1 MLVQYVLTFKMFLEG
16 GAGQGILFLLFLFQ
30 IFCLKILLKHFQY
43 SQVTQSKS
51 AQWHDQEKVLLEAKG
66 CAVKILTF
74 IPMNKFNN

>member
-1 MLVQYVLTFKMFLEG
+1 MYPVVERMAIMILFRLHDMLVQYVLTFKMFLEG

-51 AQWHDQEKVLLEAKG
+51 AQ
-66 CAVKILTF
+66 
-74 IPMNKFNN
+74 